1 MQSKKSSLVEQ
12 CLNVGSGYIVSL
24 FVWCWIVQP
33 VWGFD
38 ATLQESLHVNALFTV
53 ISIARGYIWRRVFNA
68 KEKV

>member
-1 MQSKKSSLVEQ
+1 MQSKKPSFIEQ
-12 CLNVGSGYIVSL
+12 CLNVGSGYILSL
-24 FVWCWIVQP
+24 LVWFWIVQP

-38 ATLQESLHVNALFTV
+38 ASIQESLGVNALFTL